1 MAAASEKT
9 GVGPMAAVAG
19 AIAEHVG
26 KDLLSYTDEVVVE
39 NGGDLFIRTDSPVTV
54 GIFAGRSPFSMRIGL
69 RVDPKGKPVSICT
82 SSGTIGHSLSLGKAD
97 AVCVVSES
105 CSLADAAAT
114 SIGNHVV
121 SKTDIQKAI
130 EFGQNIHGVTG
141 LVIIM
146 GDKIGL
152 YGKVEIVP
160 LKVKK
165 G

>member
-1 MAAASEKT
+1 
-9 GVGPMAAVAG
+9 MAAVAG

-39 NGGDLFIRTDSPVTV
+39 NGGDIFIKTDSPVMA

-69 RVDPKGKPVSICT
+69 RVDPKGNPVSICT
-82 SSGTIGHSLSLGKAD
+82 SSGTIGHSLSMGKAD

-114 SIGNHVV
+114 SICNHVV

-130 EFGQNIHGVTG
+130 EFGKNIHGVTG
-141 LVIIM
+141 LVIII

-152 YGKVEIVP
+152 YGKVEILP

>member
-1 MAAASEKT
+1 M
-9 GVGPMAAVAG
+9 
-19 AIAEHVG
+19 
-26 KDLLSYTDEVVVE
+26 
-39 NGGDLFIRTDSPVTV
+39 
-54 GIFAGRSPFSMRIGL
+54 
-69 RVDPKGKPVSICT
+69 
-82 SSGTIGHSLSLGKAD
+82 GKAD

-114 SIGNHVV
+114 SICNHVV

-130 EFGQNIHGVTG
+130 EFGKNIHGVTG
-141 LVIIM
+141 LVIII

-152 YGKVEIVP
+152 YGKVEILP